1 MADPTD
7 GCLQWVRLK
16 KPKVL
21 DLVSELPQLFREG
34 GSTHLRQEGRILKAT
49 LHLDSSMPWHLD
61 GEPALARARAEL
73 TVESRAFRMQVT
85 SNCAW

>member
-34 GSTHLRQEGRILKAT
+34 GSTHLRQEGPSLKPRFIWILPCHGIWMAN
-49 LHLDSSMPWHLD
+49 LL
-61 GEPALARARAEL
+61 
-73 TVESRAFRMQVT
+73 
-85 SNCAW
+85 